1 MISKFIF
8 KLLKQQEVMKK
19 RILITITLLFSIMVF
34 SISTSCNQ
42 NSSKK
47 DESKSD
53 DLEDPINEQEISSGE
68 VWLKSIF
75 ECDNGNGYCF
85 PDEKKVLTERYYEF
99 FIESL
104 AIYEY
109 PDYETENE
117 QIAAEKA
124 YKNKWKDIYPL
135 GEEVWAPFGRGN
147 GIGAGEKVENVSISR
162 ISDLK
167 YTVLIDYGEGSVFS
181 NDVVLIRSGDAFLI
195 DYLKT
200 DLIE

>member
-1 MISKFIF
+1 
-8 KLLKQQEVMKK
+8 MKK
-19 RILITITLLFSIMVF
+19 RILFTTTLLFSLLVF
-34 SISTSCNQ
+34 TVSTSCNQ
-42 NSSKK
+42 NPSKK

-53 DLEDPINEQEISSGE
+53 AFEDPINEQEISSGE
-68 VWLKSIF
+68 TWLKSIF

-85 PDEKKVLTERYYEF
+85 PDEEKVFTERYYQF

-117 QIAAEKA
+117 QLAAEKA

-147 GIGAGEKVENVSISR
+147 GIGAGDKVENVDITR

-167 YTVLIDYGEGSVFS
+167 YKVLIDYGERLVFS
-181 NDVVLIRSGDAFLI
+181 NDVVLVQSGDTFLI
-195 DYLKT
+195 DYFKT